1 MNKSVENMNS
11 MPEKG
16 NSPYKEISMNR
27 EEKQQPVFL

>member
-1 MNKSVENMNS
+1 MNKNVENMNN

-27 EEKQQPVFL
+27 EEK